1 METEAHMLI
10 PVPEPFGGALIIGRI
25 QLGRARIQLSYVS
38 MARILLRKARKYFQL
53 ETHQP

>member
-1 METEAHMLI
+1 MLI